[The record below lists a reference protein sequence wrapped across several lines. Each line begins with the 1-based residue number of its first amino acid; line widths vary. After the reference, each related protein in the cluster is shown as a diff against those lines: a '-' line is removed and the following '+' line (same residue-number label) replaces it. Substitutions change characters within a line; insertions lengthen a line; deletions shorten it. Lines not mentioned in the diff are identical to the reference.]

1 MGSLYR
7 RTYRADDGTVKK
19 SAVIWLKYR
28 DALGVLR
35 RESSGTEKEQEA
47 KRVLRQK
54 EGAAED
60 GRVVAPRADRITVAQ
75 LAEDLKAE
83 YTANGRRS
91 LDRLELSLAHLLPF
105 LGAERAMQV
114 RSTRVTEYKVKRQAA

>member
-7 RTYRADDGTVKK
+7 RTYRAEDGTVKQ

-28 DALGVLR
+28 DALGVVR

-47 KRVLRQK
+47 RRVLRHK

-75 LAEDLKAE
+75 LAEALKAE

-91 LDRLELSLAHLLPF
+91 STGWSSRWLTCCPSSGRSARCRS
-105 LGAERAMQV
+105 RA
-114 RSTRVTEYKVKRQAA
+114 RA